1 MGGGGV
7 DTDKETEET
16 EETIETEG
24 MTRTTILIATSLP

>member
-7 DTDKETEET
+7 DTDKET